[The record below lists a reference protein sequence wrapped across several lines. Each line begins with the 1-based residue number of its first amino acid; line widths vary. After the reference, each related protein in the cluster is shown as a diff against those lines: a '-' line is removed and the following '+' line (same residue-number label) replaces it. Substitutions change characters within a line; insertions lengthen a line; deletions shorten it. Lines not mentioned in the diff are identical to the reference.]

1 MPTSKSIKKSLDRIY
16 AVIAFISFSICNIF
30 AQTNNVWD
38 GEWLGKNQQ
47 GDLVINLELNTEKP
61 QIVNPYDYHRVNTGF
76 ITISAIEPG
85 GNKTV
90 LQTFE
95 LILESKEG
103 NTAVFKYQGGRENV
117 DNSNGKCKAV
127 INDGQLSF
135 SIINNE
141 GDDPLFTSI
150 NISKDNTVIAKQKT
164 KNIINYIFSG
174 LVLIAY
180 IAMIIHMIYIKYK
193 GVRYKK
199 ALTVEEMKAERIAQN
214 KPEEMSPEEFN
225 EALTLLAGVFDTWT
239 VVGQN
244 DEGEELRKPTKMKQ
258 VKASSMLLDQAIAL
272 QPTDKDMIDNINEL
286 ADVIN
291 SNEERF
297 FDGSKPLAWL
307 GGIVGIIFLFI
318 SPQFG
323 IITLISTGAYILSSR
338 TPVFLIEKRQKRGG
352 GNIHNGI
359 IAGVFGMIAGAQ
371 TIRTVYK
378 YSDGHKEYEDDNS
391 QHWIAWILGLAILV
405 CIAATMALWA
415 MINYLRNYVLYF

>member
-1 MPTSKSIKKSLDRIY
+1 MSTSKSIKKSLNRIY

-47 GDLVINLELNTEKP
+47 GDLVINLKLNTENPK
-61 QIVNPYDYHRVNTGF
+61 IVNPYDYHRVNTGF
-76 ITISAIEPG
+76 ITISAIEPS

-371 TIRTVYK
+371 TVRTVYK

>member
-1 MPTSKSIKKSLDRIY
+1 
-16 AVIAFISFSICNIF
+16 
-30 AQTNNVWD
+30 
-38 GEWLGKNQQ
+38 
-47 GDLVINLELNTEKP
+47 
-61 QIVNPYDYHRVNTGF
+61 
-76 ITISAIEPG
+76 
-85 GNKTV
+85 
-90 LQTFE
+90 
-95 LILESKEG
+95 
-103 NTAVFKYQGGRENV
+103 
-117 DNSNGKCKAV
+117 
-127 INDGQLSF
+127 
-135 SIINNE
+135 
-141 GDDPLFTSI
+141 
-150 NISKDNTVIAKQKT
+150 
-164 KNIINYIFSG
+164 
-174 LVLIAY
+174 
-180 IAMIIHMIYIKYK
+180 MIIHMIYIKYK

-291 SNEERF
+291 SNEERY

-371 TIRTVYK
+371 TVRTVYK

>member
-76 ITISAIEPG
+76 ITISAIEPS

-371 TIRTVYK
+371 TVRTVYK

>member
-1 MPTSKSIKKSLDRIY
+1 M
-16 AVIAFISFSICNIF
+16 
-30 AQTNNVWD
+30 
-38 GEWLGKNQQ
+38 
-47 GDLVINLELNTEKP
+47 
-61 QIVNPYDYHRVNTGF
+61 
-76 ITISAIEPG
+76 
-85 GNKTV
+85 
-90 LQTFE
+90 
-95 LILESKEG
+95 ESKEG

-307 GGIVGIIFLFI
+307 GGIVGIIFFFI

>member
-1 MPTSKSIKKSLDRIY
+1 MQTSKSIKKSLNRIY
-16 AVIAFISFSICNIF
+16 TVIAFISFTICNIF
-30 AQTNNVWD
+30 AQTDNVWD

-47 GDLVINLELNTEKP
+47 GDLVINLELNTENPK
-61 QIVNPYDYHRVNTGF
+61 IVNPYDYHRVNTGF
-76 ITISAIEPG
+76 ITISAIEPS

-103 NTAVFKYQGGRENV
+103 NTAVFKYQGGRENI

-127 INDGQLSF
+127 INNGQLSF

-150 NISKDNTVIAKQKT
+150 NISKDNTAIAKQKT

-199 ALTVEEMKAERIAQN
+199 AFTVEEMKAERIAQN
-214 KPEEMSPEEFN
+214 KPEEMSQEEFN
-225 EALTLLAGVFDTWT
+225 EALTLLTGVFDTWT

-291 SNEERF
+291 SNEERY

-307 GGIVGIIFLFI
+307 GGIVGIIFFFI

-371 TIRTVYK
+371 TVRTVYK

>member
-30 AQTNNVWD
+30 AQTGNIWD

-47 GDLVINLELNTEKP
+47 GDLVINLKLNTENPK
-61 QIVNPYDYHRVNTGF
+61 IVNPYDYHRVNTGF
-76 ITISAIEPG
+76 ITISAIEPS

-258 VKASSMLLDQAIAL
+258 VKSSSMLLDQAIAL

-371 TIRTVYK
+371 TVRTVYK

>member
-1 MPTSKSIKKSLDRIY
+1 MATIKLIKKYLNRLY
-16 AVIAFISFSICNIF
+16 AVIAFISLSICNIF
-30 AQTNNVWD
+30 AQTDDVWN
-38 GEWLGKNQQ
+38 GEWVGKNQQ
-47 GDLVINLELNTEKP
+47 GDMIIDLKLNTEKSN
-61 QIVNPYDYHRVNTGF
+61 IVNPYDYHRVNTGF
-76 ITISAIEPG
+76 MTISAIEPS

-90 LQTFE
+90 LQTYE

-117 DNSNGKCKAV
+117 DNSTGRCKAV
-127 INDGQLSF
+127 LNNGQFSF
-135 SIINNE
+135 SVINNE
-141 GDDPLFTSI
+141 GDEPLFSSI
-150 NISKDNTVIAKQKT
+150 NIIKDNTAVTKQKT
-164 KNIINYIFSG
+164 KNIINDILSG
-174 LVLIAY
+174 LVLVAY
-180 IAMIIHMIYIKYK
+180 IAMIIHMIYIKFK
-193 GVRYKK
+193 GIRYKK
-199 ALTVEEMKAERIAQN
+199 PLTVEDMKAERIAQN
-214 KPEEMSPEEFN
+214 KPEDMSPEEFN
-225 EALTLLAGVFDTWT
+225 QALTLLAGVFDTWT

-272 QPTDKDMIDNINEL
+272 QPTDADMIENINEF

-307 GGIVGIIFLFI
+307 GGIVGAIFCFI
-318 SPQFG
+318 VPQLG
-323 IITLISTGAYILSSR
+323 IITLISTGAYILSSL
-338 TPVFLIEKRQKRGG
+338 TPVFLIEKREKRGG

-371 TIRTVYK
+371 TVRTVYK

-391 QHWIAWILGLAILV
+391 QHWFAWFFGIAILV

-415 MINYLRNYVLYF
+415 MLNYLRNYVLYF

>member
-1 MPTSKSIKKSLDRIY
+1 MSTSKSIKKSLNRIY

-76 ITISAIEPG
+76 ITISAIEPS

-291 SNEERF
+291 SNEERY

>member
-76 ITISAIEPG
+76 ITISAIEPS

-244 DEGEELRKPTKMKQ
+244 EEGEELRKPTKMKQ

-371 TIRTVYK
+371 TVRTVYK